1 MRVVLYFSLLMMI
14 FPMENYAQKTEQI
27 YMLNGVME
35 TAAGFR
41 LLDDHTFEYFFSYGA
56 ADKWG
61 KGTWKKEGDK
71 IIFTSYH
78 QQPAQDFILK
88 ESKKTNNEFIQ
99 ITVADSAGHP
109 YRYVA
114 CMLNNNERSTD
125 EKGIVRYEPDTARYL
140 RLYHPIFSTRLT
152 TIDLPKDKNDF
163 VLNPTCDLS
172 EVFFN
177 AINFTSSPEEITST
191 SLPGSPDQPA
201 GTKTFH
207 FKLHQ

>member
-1 MRVVLYFSLLMMI
+1 MRVALYLSLLMML

-78 QQPAQDFILK
+78 QQPEQDFILR
-88 ESKKTNNEFIQ
+88 ESKKSDNKFIQ
-99 ITVADSAGHP
+99 ITIADSAGNP

-140 RLYHPIFSTRLT
+140 RLYHPIFSIRLT

-163 VLNPTCDLS
+163 LLAPSCDLS

-177 AINFTSSPEEITST
+177 NLSFTVSSSEITST
-191 SLPGSPDQPA
+191 ALPGSPDQPA
-201 GTKTFH
+201 GTRTFH
-207 FKLHQ
+207 FKLQQ